1 MVFSC
6 VIFQNLSSVFLTVE
20 SDEKALVKRKD
31 PKKKKVTRRI
41 KILIRIFVCTSPS
54 CVTVKGLFMK
64 KVCITVY
71 SNLELF
77 LVNLVVDN

>member
-20 SDEKALVKRKD
+20 SNEKALVKRKD

-41 KILIRIFVCTSPS
+41 KILIRIF
-54 CVTVKGLFMK
+54 
-64 KVCITVY
+64 
-71 SNLELF
+71 NAQA
-77 LVNLVVDN
+77 LVALL